1 MGLTAVAVLACI
13 MSFADELYE
22 QEDYELATLEYS
34 RILWE
39 EGDTLNCPDAVL
51 RLARCCHILGRYEQS
66 LSFYTYLADR
76 LPEGDFKAMAA
87 LGAGSVYADLGF
99 FSRSREFY
107 QIAAITAFDQDLA
120 FKGELLG
127 ALTPLYRGEWT
138 SSSIELSQV
147 AQVRQGDQRLFAE
160 ELAEIADRGENL
172 PRRSPLWCGIAS
184 AILPGSGQIIC
195 GHTTDG
201 LIAFGMNAAIGTIF
215 YLSLEEEN
223 TSTSILLGWLALS
236 FYGGNIYGGSRA
248 AEYYNIARRREL
260 FEEVHDRLQSWAG
273 E

>member
-1 MGLTAVAVLACI
+1 MGLTALAVLTLI

-22 QEDYELATLEYS
+22 LEDYELAALEYS

-39 EGDTLNCPDAVL
+39 EGDTLNCPDAAL
-51 RLARCCHILGRYEQS
+51 RLARCCHILDRYEQS
-66 LSFYTYLADR
+66 LSLYTYLFDK

-99 FSRSREFY
+99 FSHSREFY
-107 QIAAITAFDQDLA
+107 RIAAATAFDQDIA
-120 FKGELLG
+120 FRGELLS
-127 ALTPLYRGEWT
+127 ALAPLYRGEWT
-138 SSSIELSQV
+138 RSSIELSQV
-147 AQVRQGDQRLFAE
+147 AQGRQGDQRLFAE
-160 ELAEIADRGENL
+160 ELAEIAYSGENL

-184 AILPGSGQIIC
+184 AILPGSGQMIC

-201 LIAFGMNAAIGTIF
+201 LIALGMNAAMGTLF
-215 YLSLEEEN
+215 YISLKEDN
-223 TSTSILLGWLALS
+223 LSTSILLGWLSLS

-248 AEYYNIARRREL
+248 AEYYNTTRRREL
-260 FEEVHDRLQSWAG
+260 LEEVYDRLEDWTG